1 MKNYVSTDQLSNF
14 TSEEL
19 QEFAQAFKVNV
30 YFFANFITQIF
41 DKNSDGIMS
50 TRELGIAMRT
60 MGLNPT
66 EKELLDIIYEFDED
80 DNGSIDFTEWCHI
93 MKMMNKE
100 TDRELIQLAFRLMI
114 IRRFYSKKTRF

>member
-1 MKNYVSTDQLSNF
+1 
-14 TSEEL
+14 
-19 QEFAQAFKVNV
+19 
-30 YFFANFITQIF
+30 
-41 DKNSDGIMS
+41 MS

-100 TDRELIQLAFRLMI
+100 TDRELIRLAF
-114 IRRFYSKKTRF
+114 K